1 MNSRAHLFEP
11 GEKVMYP
18 QFGLGTI
25 AGVTS
30 KEVNGSDLSFYRLEF
45 PLKQMEI
52 LVPVKRASENGLRR
66 VMTTTEVKQ
75 VLEYLSCAP
84 PSAKPQQWHR
94 WRKKTLEQL
103 KSGDPL
109 EIAKIFCYLHSLE
122 GKKGLSFTERKI
134 LLQVERM
141 LVSEIAVAKQISE
154 DEAEHI
160 LAGRKKSAA
169 SNGRARSNGRAHAAS
184 NGNGNG
190 HAAANGS
197 ARSANGRASA
207 NGRSNGTA
215 RASANGRAS
224 SNGNGSARARANG
237 SGRVSANGSSRARSA
252 GGNRRVLASRSH
264 ARANGKA
271 AAH

>member
-1 MNSRAHLFEP
+1 MDSSAQLFEP

-25 AGVTS
+25 AGVTH
-30 KEVNGSDLSFYRLEF
+30 KEVNGADLSFYRLEF

-66 VMTTTEVKQ
+66 VMTPSEVEQ

-84 PSAKPQQWHR
+84 PTAKPQQWHR

-154 DEAEHI
+154 TDAEGI
-160 LAGRKKSAA
+160 IAGKKLAKRVT
-169 SNGRARSNGRAHAAS
+169 RRV
-184 NGNGNG
+184 
-190 HAAANGS
+190 
-197 ARSANGRASA
+197 
-207 NGRSNGTA
+207 NGTA
-215 RASANGRAS
+215 RANGTARTLGAARTIGTVAKLGARVNAHSRAAV
-224 SNGNGSARARANG
+224 NGNG
-237 SGRVSANGSSRARSA
+237 
-252 GGNRRVLASRSH
+252 
-264 ARANGKA
+264 RANGKA
-271 AAH
+271 HGH

>member
-1 MNSRAHLFEP
+1 MEGSAQIFEP

-25 AGVTS
+25 AGVT
-30 KEVNGSDLSFYRLEF
+30 KKQVGGTDLSFYRLEF

-66 VMTTTEVKQ
+66 VMSSKEVAQ
-75 VLEYLSCAP
+75 VLEYVSCAP

-109 EIAKIFCYLHSLE
+109 EIAKIFCYLQSLE

-141 LVSEIAVAKQISE
+141 LISEIAAAKQISE
-154 DEAEHI
+154 DEAERVI
-160 LAGRKKSAA
+160 AKRKQAA
-169 SNGRARSNGRAHAAS
+169 ANGKVNGNGNGRPSRNGRAHA
-184 NGNGNG
+184 NGTA
-190 HAAANGS
+190 HANGS
-197 ARSANGRASA
+197 RRTNGTGRA
-207 NGRSNGTA
+207 NGTA
-215 RASANGRAS
+215 R
-224 SNGNGSARARANG
+224 
-237 SGRVSANGSSRARSA
+237 V
-252 GGNRRVLASRSH
+252 
-264 ARANGKA
+264 NGKA
-271 AAH
+271 AAS